1 MAWEDFMQR
10 ARGDRPAG
18 SLTVDDDTPAD
29 AVGMRV
35 IDDAMSPDIARG
47 ETIVVSRTL
56 TPQPND
62 YVIAQV
68 GNGPHLLRKYV
79 PRGADRQGRQVFDL
93 LSTSA
98 DFSTITCNSSNPGK
112 VLAVVIAHVRRLR
125 RE

>member
-1 MAWEDFMQR
+1 MQR
-10 ARGDRPAG
+10 QRADRSVGA
-18 SLTVDDDTPAD
+18 LIVDDDTPDD
-29 AVGMRV
+29 AVAMRV
-35 IDDAMSPDIARG
+35 IDDAMSPDITRG
-47 ETIVVSRTL
+47 ETIVVSRTV

-62 YVIAQV
+62 YVVAQV
-68 GNGPHLLRKYV
+68 GSGQHILRRYV

-98 DFSTITCNSSNPGK
+98 DYATITCNSSNPGK